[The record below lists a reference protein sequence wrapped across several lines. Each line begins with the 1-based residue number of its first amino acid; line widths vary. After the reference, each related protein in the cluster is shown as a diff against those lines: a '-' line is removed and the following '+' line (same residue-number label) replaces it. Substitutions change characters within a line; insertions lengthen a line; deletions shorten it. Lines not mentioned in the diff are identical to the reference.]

1 MICNVLLDMDTKSV
15 RKIMVGSVSIAS
27 GEMQVVLKGENVK
40 QKEKELKNYWSKQLV
55 IAKICNLNDCDCKL
69 HMKGTQ
75 G

>member
-40 QKEKELKNYWSKQLV
+40 QKE
-55 IAKICNLNDCDCKL
+55 
-69 HMKGTQ
+69 
-75 G
+75 